1 MAGAY
6 HRSSQGVNCK
16 MNARLKLVSNQALA
30 VKERNFVGVVHRA
43 AQQMSDRKRN
53 LTRRYASLDNA
64 VVRLTEFMVRDGYI
78 GDVCE
83 LYHHVTGRQLGTI
96 KVTAKGHLKATWL
109 WETKDV

>member
-1 MAGAY
+1 
-6 HRSSQGVNCK
+6 
-16 MNARLKLVSNQALA
+16 MNNKLKLVHSQQLA

-43 AQQMSDRKRN
+43 AQQISDRRRN
-53 LTRRYASLDNA
+53 LTRRYVTLDNA
-64 VVRLTEFMVRDGYI
+64 VVRLTEFMVRDGYV

-96 KVTAKGHLKATWL
+96 KITAKGHLKATWL

>member
-1 MAGAY
+1 
-6 HRSSQGVNCK
+6 
-16 MNARLKLVSNQALA
+16 MNGKLKLVSNQALA

-43 AQQMSDRKRN
+43 AQQMSDRRRN
-53 LTRRYASLDNA
+53 LTRRYTTLDNA

-109 WETKDV
+109 WETKDVQ

>member
-1 MAGAY
+1 
-6 HRSSQGVNCK
+6 VNVK
-16 MNARLKLVSNQALA
+16 LSLVSNQALA

-53 LTRRYASLDNA
+53 LTRRYATLDNA
-64 VVRLTEFMVRDGYI
+64 VVRLTEFMVRDGYV

>member
-1 MAGAY
+1 
-6 HRSSQGVNCK
+6 
-16 MNARLKLVSNQALA
+16 MNVRLKLVSNQALA

-96 KVTAKGHLKATWL
+96 KVTAKGHLKTTWL

>member
-1 MAGAY
+1 
-6 HRSSQGVNCK
+6 

-64 VVRLTEFMVRDGYI
+64 VIRLTEFMVRDGYV

-83 LYHHVTGRQLGTI
+83 LYHHVTGWQLGTI
-96 KVTAKGHLKATWL
+96 KITAKGHLKATWL
-109 WETKDV
+109 WESKDV

>member
-1 MAGAY
+1 
-6 HRSSQGVNCK
+6 

-30 VKERNFVGVVHRA
+30 VKERNFVGVAHRA
-43 AQQMSDRKRN
+43 AQQTSDRKRN
-53 LTRRYASLDNA
+53 LTRRYATLDNA
-64 VVRLTEFMVRDGYI
+64 VVRLTEFMVRDGYV

-96 KVTAKGHLKATWL
+96 KITAKGHLKATWL

>member
-1 MAGAY
+1 
-6 HRSSQGVNCK
+6 
-16 MNARLKLVSNQALA
+16 MNNKLKLVHSQQLA

-43 AQQMSDRKRN
+43 AQQTSDRRRN

-64 VVRLTEFMVRDGYI
+64 VIRLTEFMVRDGYV

-96 KVTAKGHLKATWL
+96 KVTANGRLKIN
-109 WETKDV
+109 WEWNND

>member
-1 MAGAY
+1 
-6 HRSSQGVNCK
+6 VNVK
-16 MNARLKLVSNQALA
+16 LSLVSNQALA

-43 AQQMSDRKRN
+43 AQQISDRRRN
-53 LTRRYASLDNA
+53 LTRRYVTLDNA
-64 VVRLTEFMVRDGYI
+64 VVRLTEFMVRDGYV

-96 KVTAKGHLKATWL
+96 KITAKGHLKATWL

>member
-1 MAGAY
+1 
-6 HRSSQGVNCK
+6 

-43 AQQMSDRKRN
+43 AQQISDRRRN

-64 VVRLTEFMVRDGYI
+64 VIRLTEFMVRDGYV

-83 LYHHVTGRQLGTI
+83 LYHRVTGRQLGTI
-96 KVTAKGHLKATWL
+96 KVTANGRLKIN
-109 WETKDV
+109 WEWNND

>member
-1 MAGAY
+1 
-6 HRSSQGVNCK
+6 
-16 MNARLKLVSNQALA
+16 MNAKLKLVSNQALA

-53 LTRRYASLDNA
+53 LTRRYATLDNA
-64 VVRLTEFMVRDGYI
+64 VVRLTEFMVRDGYV

-96 KVTAKGHLKATWL
+96 KITAKGHLKVTWL
-109 WETKDV
+109 WENKDV